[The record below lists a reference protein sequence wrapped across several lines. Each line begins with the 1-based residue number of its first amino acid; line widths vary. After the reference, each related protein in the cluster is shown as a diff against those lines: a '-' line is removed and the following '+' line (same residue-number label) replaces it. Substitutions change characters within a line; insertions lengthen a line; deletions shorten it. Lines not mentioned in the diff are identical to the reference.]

1 MFCNNSFVH
10 FLAKLMTIDHTLLLK
25 EVVFSTSRSGGAGGQ
40 HVNKVESKVSLYW
53 NLLTSPSITSHQ
65 RAQLATKLANRLNKE
80 GVLQLD
86 ASDTRSQ
93 VKNKELVTQRFL
105 TLVENALKVDK
116 KRIATKIP
124 KSKVLDRLDR
134 KKKNAQKKSLRGRI
148 DFD

>member
-1 MFCNNSFVH
+1 MS
-10 FLAKLMTIDHTLLLK
+10 IDHTLLIN

-53 NLLTSPSITSHQ
+53 NPFLSKVITEG
-65 RAQLATKLANRLNKE
+65 QLERLKHKLANRLSKD
-80 GVLQLD
+80 GYVQLD

-93 VKNKELVTQRFL
+93 LKNKAIVVDRFL
-105 TLVENALKVDK
+105 ALIETALAGEK
-116 KRIATKIP
+116 KRIPTRIP

-134 KKKNAQKKSLRGRI
+134 KKKNAQKKSLRRKI

>member
-1 MFCNNSFVH
+1 M
-10 FLAKLMTIDHTLLLK
+10 AIDHTLLLK

-53 NLLTSPSITSHQ
+53 NLLASPSITSHQ
-65 RAQLATKLANRLNKE
+65 RALLATKLANRLNKE

-93 VKNKELVTQRFL
+93 VKNKELVIQRFL